1 MRWRSQDRNEIDKQ
15 RWRVLMVDYGKLI
28 VEERARKDSA
38 VAIAEARQAREI
50 EVVALFRNVE
60 IDLGEETAKANEE
73 LKEHGS
79 PTIDGPFR
87 PVKDEEKIDLTF
99 GLRKPA
105 CRLTLQN
112 TDPLVGL
119 SRIHVELFDETT
131 KQIAQTDFVI
141 ECEATNLKAY
151 KALVEGFP
159 DRAAEV
165 NSADMARE
173 IVPGII
179 RGRFV

>member
-1 MRWRSQDRNEIDKQ
+1 
-15 RWRVLMVDYGKLI
+15 MVDYGKLI
-28 VEERARKDSA
+28 DEEKARRDSA
-38 VAIAEARQAREI
+38 ISLTEARTAKEI

-60 IDLGEETAKANEE
+60 IALGEEMVKANEE
-73 LKEHGS
+73 LKKRGS
-79 PTIDGPFR
+79 PAINGPFR

-112 TDPLVGL
+112 TDPRVGL
-119 SRIHVELFDETT
+119 SRIHVELFDEST

-141 ECEATNLKAY
+141 EGEATNLKAY

-159 DRAAEV
+159 DRSTEV
-165 NSADMARE
+165 SAGEMARE

-179 RGRFV
+179 RGRF